1 MRFSRPLLIGAL
13 LVVGA
18 GSPVRAGVATVVAPV
33 SLNIGLGAVLAV
45 PALASGL
52 RLESYPGLAA
62 ALVAPAA
69 PALALTAP
77 LPTLRPVALAAP
89 ASPERLPAP
98 SLKGLA
104 SLADGLAADRAKGT
118 PDNGARLSG
127 FFDASKAGSAAP
139 SISGLPQPSMPAD
152 YLPLPITTQETNY
165 SCGAASA
172 LSVLRYWHA
181 YDGDERSLYELL
193 GTRPQDGTPPEGIAR
208 GLGQLGLRAGLRERM
223 TLGDLRAAL
232 RHGDSVILDI
242 QAWREDEDTPWSER
256 WQDGH
261 YVALAGMDEHYAYL
275 MDPSTPD
282 RYAYVPL
289 PELLER
295 WHDYEDR
302 DGPPRRYYQLGIV
315 VRGAK
320 PLPRPATPP
329 VSPEPIKFAPGPR
342 SDSTSRPT

>member
-1 MRFSRPLLIGAL
+1 MIGAL
-13 LVVGA
+13 LAVGA
-18 GSPVRAGVATVVAPV
+18 GPPARAAVATVVAPV
-33 SLNIGLGAVLAV
+33 GLNIGLGAVPAV
-45 PALASGL
+45 PALGSGP
-52 RLESYPGLAA
+52 RLGSYPGLAA
-62 ALVAPAA
+62 ALTLPAA
-69 PALALTAP
+69 VGLALAAP
-77 LPTLRPVALAAP
+77 LPALRPVALAAP
-89 ASPERLPAP
+89 ASPERLPAR

-104 SLADGLAADRAKGT
+104 GLADGLAADRAKGT
-118 PDNGARLSG
+118 PDNGVRLNG
-127 FFDASKAGSAAP
+127 FFDASKAGLAAP
-139 SISGLPQPSMPAD
+139 TISGLPEPSMPAD

-172 LSVLRYWHA
+172 LSVLRYWQA

-193 GTRPQDGTPPEGIAR
+193 GTKPQDGTPPESIAR
-208 GLGQLGLRAGLRERM
+208 GLRQLGLRAELREGM
-223 TLGDLRAAL
+223 TIGDLRAAL
-232 RHGDSVILDI
+232 RRGDSVILDI

-261 YVALAGMDEHYAYL
+261 YVALVGMDEHYAYL

-315 VRGAK
+315 VRGTR
-320 PLPRPATPP
+320 PLPRPADPP
-329 VSPEPIKFAPGPR
+329 ASPEPVMLVPGPR
-342 SDSTSRPT
+342 SKYR